1 MTSIKLYLR
10 NLLHHGAVG
19 LSIATAVLYTA
30 LPLLW
35 MLSTSFKRRIDIVSS
50 PVVWFP
56 SSPTLQSYWLL
67 FVEHPFLQ
75 YLLNSFLVA
84 ASVTFLSMVF
94 GTLAGYALARTAFPR
109 GVKRGLGFW
118 ILSQRMVP
126 PVVLIIP
133 LYLMFGHVN
142 LLNTRT
148 ALVIGYTE
156 FNLPF
161 VVWMTRSY
169 FSDLPRE
176 LEESALVDGDSKW
189 GAFCRI
195 ALPLAKPGLIA
206 TAMFCFLLA
215 WNELLFALI
224 FTDTIQ
230 SNTLPIGIAS
240 LITQLEVDWSQICAA
255 GSVASL
261 PIIVLAFIVQKHI
274 VRGLTFGAVK
284 G

>member
-1 MTSIKLYLR
+1 
-10 NLLHHGAVG
+10 
-19 LSIATAVLYTA
+19 
-30 LPLLW
+30 
-35 MLSTSFKRRIDIVSS
+35 MLSTSFKKRIDIISS

-56 SSPTLQSYWLL
+56 SSPTLHSYWSL
-67 FVEHPFLQ
+67 FVEHPFFQ

-84 ASVTFLSMVF
+84 ASVTLLSMAL
-94 GTLAGYALARTAFPR
+94 GTLAGYALARTTFPK

-126 PVVLIIP
+126 PVVMIIP
-133 LYLMFGHVN
+133 LYLMFNHVN

-161 VVWMTRSY
+161 VIWMTRSY
-169 FSDLPRE
+169 FADLPRE
-176 LEESALVDGDSKW
+176 LEESALVDGDSRW
-189 GAFCRI
+189 GAFWKI

-261 PIIVLAFIVQKHI
+261 PIVVLAFIVQKHI

>member
-1 MTSIKLYLR
+1 MTPIKHYLR
-10 NLLHHGAVG
+10 HALHHGAVG
-19 LSIATAVLYTA
+19 LSIATAVFYTA

-35 MLSTSFKRRIDIVSS
+35 MLSTSFKKRIDIVSS
-50 PVVWFP
+50 PVVWIP
-56 SSPTLQSYWLL
+56 SSPTFQSYRSL
-67 FVEHPFLQ
+67 FLEHPFLQ

-84 ASVTFLSMVF
+84 ASVTFLSMAF
-94 GTLAGYALARTAFPR
+94 GTLAGYALARTVFPR

-126 PVVLIIP
+126 PVVMIIP
-133 LYLMFGHVN
+133 LYLMFDHVN

-161 VVWMTRSY
+161 VIWMTRSY

-189 GAFCRI
+189 GAFWKI

-274 VRGLTFGAVK
+274 IRGLTFGAVK

>member
-1 MTSIKLYLR
+1 MTPIKFYFR
-10 NLLHHGAVG
+10 NWLHHGVVG
-19 LSIATAVLYTA
+19 ISIATAVLYTA

-35 MLSTSFKRRIDIVSS
+35 MLSTSFKRRIDIVST

-56 SSPTLQSYWLL
+56 SNPTLHSYWSL
-67 FVEHPFLQ
+67 FVEHPFLR

-84 ASVTFLSMVF
+84 ASVTFLSMLF
-94 GTLAGYALARTAFPR
+94 GTLAGYSLARTAFPR

-126 PVVLIIP
+126 PVVMIIP

>member
-1 MTSIKLYLR
+1 MTSTRHHLR
-10 NLLHHGAVG
+10 ALSRHIAVG
-19 LSIATAVLYTA
+19 LSIVVAVLYTA

-35 MLSTSFKRRIDIVSS
+35 MLSTSFKKRIDIISS

-56 SSPTLQSYWLL
+56 SSPTLHSYWSL

-84 ASVTFLSMVF
+84 ASVTLLSMAL
-94 GTLAGYALARTAFPR
+94 GTLAGYALARTAFPK

-126 PVVLIIP
+126 PVVMIIP
-133 LYLMFGHVN
+133 LYLMFNHVN

-161 VVWMTRSY
+161 VIWMTRSY
-169 FSDLPRE
+169 FADLPRE
-176 LEESALVDGDSKW
+176 LEESALVDGDSRW
-189 GAFCRI
+189 GAFWKI

-261 PIIVLAFIVQKHI
+261 PIVVLAFIVQKHI